1 MRKKMIDQKTEPA
14 IVAIASGY
22 TMNTRPGP
30 ATSAQCTEH
39 SKTETTCRNQ
49 WLLLSI
55 KEMCVACYHYVNYH

>member
-1 MRKKMIDQKTEPA
+1 MMDQKTEPA

-30 ATSAQCTEH
+30 ASIAQCAEH
-39 SKTETTCRNQ
+39 SYSDTTFRDQ

-55 KEMCVACYHYVNYH
+55 KQVCAAC